1 MTDDHDPPRAA
12 SPPASS
18 DTKPCP
24 YCGEEIKLVA
34 VRCKHCQADLS
45 ASAAKAVDADFKGAA
60 PNAAKPMDDFEVRF
74 LEFAYQSTTT
84 LNVPSVAHAL
94 RMPMAEVSERL
105 EELAARDVIGR
116 DVDDEGNVFFT
127 IPGRPTARPP
137 AHPALTTTSAPGAMQ
152 HVSAPAEGTAV
163 AALVLNILVP
173 GVGSLVAGRTSIGVA
188 QLVMWVVAFPLCIV
202 LVGFPLLLAAWI
214 WSLVS
219 GIQILEESKRR
230 QSSS

>member
-1 MTDDHDPPRAA
+1 MEHAMTDDPIAAKPPT
-12 SPPASS
+12 PPPT

-24 YCGEEIKLVA
+24 YCGEEIKKVA

-45 ASAAKAVDADFKGAA
+45 KPVDADFKGAQ
-60 PNAAKPMDDFEVRF
+60 PNAPKTMDDFEVRF
-74 LEFAYQSTTT
+74 LEFAYKSTTT
-84 LNVPSVAHAL
+84 LNVTSVAHAL
-94 RMPMAEVSERL
+94 RMPTGEVSDRL
-105 EELAARDVIGR
+105 EDMAARDVIGR

-127 IPGRPTARPP
+127 IPGRPTVRSPANPP
-137 AHPALTTTSAPGAMQ
+137 LMTTTAPGQLQ
-152 HVSAPAEGTAV
+152 HISGPAEGTAV
-163 AALVLNILVP
+163 AALVLNIFVP

-202 LVGFPLLLAAWI
+202 LIGFPMLLAAWI